1 MAGSIANRRAERR
14 SSSVQGAVL
23 VVDDEADIRE
33 LLQLSLVRMGLA
45 AECAGSLA
53 EAKNLLESK
62 RYDLCLTD
70 MRLPDGDGL
79 ELVRHVGTHRSDLP
93 VAVITAFGSTE
104 NAVAALKAGAFDYL
118 TKPLSL
124 DQLRALVKS
133 AMSLPQKSTAVRS
146 GEREL
151 LGVSPGIEHVRSMI
165 EKLAR
170 SQAPLYITGESG
182 SGKELAARLI
192 HEKGSRRDKPFVA
205 VNCGAIPDNLVESEF
220 FGYKKGAFTGAEA
233 DRDGFFQAANGGTLF
248 LDEVADLPLAMQ
260 VKLLRAIQE
269 KHVRKVGATTE
280 DAVDVRFICAT
291 HQNLAACVESGKFR
305 QDLYYRLAVI
315 ELRMPSLRECR
326 EDVPLLADA
335 ILRRLSVSHDTQP
348 ARLSDAAAQALAAYD
363 FPGNTRELENILERA
378 TALAASKVIQP
389 ADLQLATQG
398 LAGREAAKTS
408 PKWPLQEY
416 LDRVEKEAIIE
427 ALEKTRF
434 NRTAA
439 AKLLGITFRA
449 LRYRMERL
457 GIE

>member
-1 MAGSIANRRAERR
+1 MAGTVANRRTERR
-14 SSSVQGAVL
+14 AISSQGKVL

-33 LLQLSLVRMGLA
+33 LLELSLVRMGLA
-45 AECAGSLA
+45 VECAGSLA
-53 EAKNLLESK
+53 AAMQLLQSG

-79 ELVRHVGTHRSDLP
+79 ELVRYIGAQCPELP

-104 NAVAALKAGAFDYL
+104 NAVAALKAGAFDYV

-124 DQLRALVKS
+124 EQLRALVKS
-133 AMSLPQKSTAVRS
+133 ALSLPQKAVGTRA
-146 GEREL
+146 GEHEL
-151 LGVSPGIEHVRSMI
+151 LGVSPGIEQVRLMI

-170 SQAPLYITGESG
+170 SQAPVYITGESG

-192 HEKGSRRDKPFVA
+192 HRKGGRRDKAFVP
-205 VNCGAIPDNLVESEF
+205 VNCGAIPENLMESEF
-220 FGYKKGAFTGAEA
+220 FGYKKGAFTGAEG

-248 LDEVADLPLAMQ
+248 LDEVADLPLPMQ

-269 KHVRKVGATTE
+269 KSVRKVGATTE
-280 DAVDVRFICAT
+280 DAVDVRITCAT
-291 HQNLAACVESGKFR
+291 HQDLAACVESGKFR

-315 ELRMPSLRECR
+315 ELRMPPLRECR
-326 EDVPLLADA
+326 EDIPILSEA
-335 ILRRLSVSHDTQP
+335 ILKRLAAPGKAP
-348 ARLSDAAAQALAAYD
+348 ARLAAGTKRALAAYE

-378 TALAASKVIQP
+378 TALAASEEIQ
-389 ADLQLATQG
+389 AEDLQLAPPAAT
-398 LAGREAAKTS
+398 AGDSAAPS
-408 PKWPLQEY
+408 SKWPLQEY
-416 LDRVEKEAIIE
+416 LDRVEREAILD

-457 GIE
+457 GIH